1 MKVAICII
9 GFEDKKWFFEQIAAQ
24 NSQIKKIEFFL
35 EKDLLPKNTFWE
47 HLASKLANFF
57 FSFKK
62 HQVSDE
68 EILSYF
74 LKRLK
79 VTFAYTTRSTLFG
92 AYRIG
97 EIMVLHREAQR
108 RKKNI
113 KTFLR
118 LSFKV
123 MKKFDALFIYNGYRP
138 EQKCLIEAAKIL
150 GKKIVFFEVGPFN
163 NTILMDHA
171 GMNDL
176 ISIPR
181 QISFYQ
187 NWAQKNQDLVLNSRN
202 SNPENSDKAPKLGG
216 RESAHHEFLQ
226 KNTLDL
232 RGKYVF
238 LPLQDFCDS
247 QILFHAGWIKNIG
260 HLIEIA
266 RQAAPCLP
274 EGWRVISKEHPES
287 FWRYNTRAMET
298 DRFLFANGNP
308 TPDLI
313 KNASLIVTL
322 NSSVGLEAMLF
333 DKPVVTLGQAFYA
346 FDGLTQQCNSAE
358 DVFEVFKNPEQIS
371 FNREDR
377 RAFLSWL
384 ANDYYLD
391 GSFYTKTFSMNEKNK
406 RLISQMLQPKSDG

>member
-1 MKVAICII
+1 MKVAVCIMGI
-9 GFEDKKWFFEQIAAQ
+9 EDKQWFFEQVAAQ
-24 NSQIKKIEFFL
+24 NPQIKKIKFVL
-35 EKDLLPKNTFWE
+35 EKDILPENTFWE
-47 HLASKLANFF
+47 PLASKLANFF

-74 LKRLK
+74 FKRLK
-79 VTFAYTTRSTLFG
+79 VTFAHTARSTLFG
-92 AYRIG
+92 GYRIG
-97 EIMVLHREAQR
+97 EIVVLHREAQR

-123 MKKFDALFIYNGYRP
+123 MKEFDALFIYNGLWP

-150 GKKIVFFEVGPFN
+150 GKKIIFFEVGPFQ
-163 NTILMDHA
+163 NTISMDHV
-171 GMNDL
+171 GLNYSS
-176 ISIPR
+176 SIPR
-181 QISFYQ
+181 QISFYR
-187 NWAQKNQDLVLNSRN
+187 NWAQKNPELVLNPKN

-232 RGKYVF
+232 SEKYIF
-238 LPLQDFCDS
+238 LPLQVFCDT
-247 QILFHAGWIKNIG
+247 QILFHATWIKNIE
-260 HLIEIA
+260 HLVEIA
-266 RQAAPCLP
+266 HQAVQYLP
-274 EGWRVISKEHPES
+274 EGWRVITKEHPES
-287 FWRYNTRAMET
+287 FWRYDTRAMET

-358 DVFEVFKNPEQIS
+358 DVFEVFKNPEQVS
-371 FNREDR
+371 FNPKDR

-391 GSFYTKTFSMNEKNK
+391 GSFYTKTLSMNDKNK
-406 RLISQMLQPKSDG
+406 RLISRILQAKSNG